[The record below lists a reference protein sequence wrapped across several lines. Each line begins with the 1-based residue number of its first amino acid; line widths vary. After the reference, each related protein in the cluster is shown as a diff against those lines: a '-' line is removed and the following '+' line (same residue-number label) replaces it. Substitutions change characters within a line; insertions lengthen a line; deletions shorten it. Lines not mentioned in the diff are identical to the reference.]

1 MILQQLI
8 ATKHHKLYTS
18 FLHITYFL
26 HISHVE
32 SFFHMT
38 ICHVEH
44 FSTWQSVMWRN
55 FSTWQKNSPQ
65 APPVMPVTNIRYG
78 LCIAPKLKVSNGWV
92 LRTPNRI
99 WVNYQITVGK
109 IASPIWWTMSTQS
122 TWLGGW
128 GQLNQSIGSWTLSSA
143 PLSAKQTNL

>member
-1 MILQQLI
+1 MRQ
-8 ATKHHKLYTS
+8 KNHKLHTY
-18 FLHITYFL
+18 FLHIIYFL

-78 LCIAPKLKVSNGWV
+78 EEEEEGGEHLNWTEKLLMSKIHFTTWKDALLPARSSLNELREIWNLLPLKVKFG
-92 LRTPNRI
+92 
-99 WVNYQITVGK
+99 QISKSICDQPDLQYFERDFHKK
-109 IASPIWWTMSTQS
+109 IY
-122 TWLGGW
+122 
-128 GQLNQSIGSWTLSSA
+128 N
-143 PLSAKQTNL
+143 K